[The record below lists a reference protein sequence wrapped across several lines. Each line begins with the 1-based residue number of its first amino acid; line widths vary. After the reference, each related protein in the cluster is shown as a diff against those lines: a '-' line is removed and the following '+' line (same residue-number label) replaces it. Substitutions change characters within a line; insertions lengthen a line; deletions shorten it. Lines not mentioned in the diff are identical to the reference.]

1 MTITAPRHLWR
12 TLAGLCAALLL
23 ATGVAVSGATTA
35 SAANNNEIAWNFFRS
50 KGLSEA
56 QTAGLIGNFIHE
68 SGSDPINPAAVQYGG
83 GPGRGLAQWEGS
95 RRIDLENF
103 AAQRGVA
110 WSNLQ
115 LQLDFVWLELQGTER
130 NAYNKLLATSTP
142 ADAAV
147 SVRIWYERP
156 SVHADELRIAA
167 AQKTYNTYSGGG
179 SDPDPDPEPGGA
191 PGVVVGSGVNVRTSP
206 SLGGAIVGSLPTGDV
221 TIQCQT
227 RGDAVQGE
235 YNTDWWA
242 KVSVNGETG
251 FASRAYI
258 RVDAGVNV
266 PTC

>member
-95 RRIDLENF
+95 RRTDLENF

-130 NAYNKLLATSTP
+130 NAYNQLLTTSTP

-147 SVRIWYERP
+147 SVRIYYERP
-156 SVHADELRIAA
+156 SVHADDLRIAA
-167 AQKTYNTYSGGG
+167 AQRVHNTYTGSGGDPG
-179 SDPDPDPEPGGA
+179 DPDPSGA
-191 PGVVVGSGVNVRTSP
+191 TAQVMGDGVNVRTSP
-206 SLGGAIVGSLPTGDV
+206 SLSGSIIGSLPAGPV

-227 RGDAVQGE
+227 RGDSIQGQ
-235 YNTDWWA
+235 YTSDWWA
-242 KVSVNGETG
+242 KVSVNGTTG
-251 FASRAYI
+251 YATRAWI
-258 RVDAGVNV
+258 RVDYGVNV